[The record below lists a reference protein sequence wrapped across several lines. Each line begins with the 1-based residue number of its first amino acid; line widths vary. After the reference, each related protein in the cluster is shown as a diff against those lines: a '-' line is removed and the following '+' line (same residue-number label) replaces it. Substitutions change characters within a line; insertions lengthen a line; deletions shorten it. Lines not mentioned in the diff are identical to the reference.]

1 MIPKSEKLNK
11 EEAQMATAEKTST
24 STAKKA
30 KKEQSEVVIRKVNT
44 LNEFVAVRL
53 FEVESDL
60 ALPDERR
67 FRNEGIIVGVGPG
80 VPDGSGGRCPS
91 QLSIGDVVLIQEK
104 NVLTY
109 INDDKYP
116 YDGAKIALMSE
127 RNLLCKL
134 KPVPYRLV
142 D

>member
-60 ALPDERR
+60 ALPDEQ
-67 FRNEGIIVGVGPG
+67 I
-80 VPDGSGGRCPS
+80 GRAH
-91 QLSIGDVVLIQEK
+91 V
-104 NVLTY
+104 
-109 INDDKYP
+109 
-116 YDGAKIALMSE
+116 
-127 RNLLCKL
+127 
-134 KPVPYRLV
+134 
-142 D
+142 